1 MADLR
6 PVTCCFSGYRIEK
19 MPFRNEDCPAARE
32 LFAALDAAVAEAAA
46 DGCTRFLSG
55 MSTGF
60 DLWAAEA
67 VLRARAALPVQLLC
81 AVPFDG
87 QADRFPLEWKRR
99 FNRCLLAAD
108 KVYALSRSYHA
119 GCFAARNRF
128 MVDASSRLICY
139 YDGRSGGTAQTA
151 YGRAE
156 RTENCKSRG
165 WTAVAVKKGLTGRA
179 VLLFWVSACRM
190 EN

>member
-19 MPFRNEDCPAARE
+19 CRSERGTVRCAR
-32 LFAALDAAVAEAAA
+32 AVRRAPLDAAVAEAAA
-46 DGCTRFLSG
+46 DGCTRFLPVCPPALICG
-55 MSTGF
+55 PPKLF
-60 DLWAAEA
+60 C
-67 VLRARAALPVQLLC
+67 ARAPHSPVQLLC

-139 YDGRSGGTAQTA
+139 YDGRSGGTAQTVHM
-151 YGRAE
+151 AE
-156 RTENCKSRG
+156 QS
-165 WTAVAVKKGLTGRA
+165 GLKIVNLADGQLS
-179 VLLFWVSACRM
+179 LL
-190 EN
+190 

>member
-67 VLRARAALPVQLLC
+67 VLRARAGAAAVRRTVRRTVRSVSARVETPVQ
-81 AVPFDG
+81 
-87 QADRFPLEWKRR
+87 PLSARR
-99 FNRCLLAAD
+99 R
-108 KVYALSRSYHA
+108 
-119 GCFAARNRF
+119 
-128 MVDASSRLICY
+128 
-139 YDGRSGGTAQTA
+139 
-151 YGRAE
+151 
-156 RTENCKSRG
+156 
-165 WTAVAVKKGLTGRA
+165 
-179 VLLFWVSACRM
+179 
-190 EN
+190 

>member
-46 DGCTRFLSG
+46 DGYTRFLSG
-55 MSTGF
+55 MSIGF

-108 KVYALSRSYHA
+108 KVYALSRGALPRATGLWWMHHQ
-119 GCFAARNRF
+119 G
-128 MVDASSRLICY
+128 SSVTMM
-139 YDGRSGGTAQTA
+139 D
-151 YGRAE
+151 
-156 RTENCKSRG
+156 
-165 WTAVAVKKGLTGRA
+165 GRA
-179 VLLFWVSACRM
+179 VPRRPCIWLSRAD
-190 EN
+190 

>member
-1 MADLR
+1 
-6 PVTCCFSGYRIEK
+6 

-67 VLRARAALPVQLLC
+67 VLRARCTPVQLLC

-139 YDGRSGGTAQTA
+139 YDGRSGGTAQTVHM
-151 YGRAE
+151 AE
-156 RTENCKSRG
+156 QSGLKIVNLAG
-165 WTAVAVKKGLTGRA
+165 WTAVAAVKGLTG
-179 VLLFWVSACRM
+179 LGSPFFLVSALPNGKLRM
-190 EN
+190 ENGEWT

>member
-67 VLRARAALPVQLLC
+67 VLRARAATPVQLLC
-81 AVPFDG
+81 AVPSM
-87 QADRFPLEWKRR
+87 DR
-99 FNRCLLAAD
+99 
-108 KVYALSRSYHA
+108 RS
-119 GCFAARNRF
+119 
-128 MVDASSRLICY
+128 
-139 YDGRSGGTAQTA
+139 
-151 YGRAE
+151 
-156 RTENCKSRG
+156 
-165 WTAVAVKKGLTGRA
+165 
-179 VLLFWVSACRM
+179 VSARV
-190 EN
+190 ETPVQPLPARRR

>member
-1 MADLR
+1 MLR
-6 PVTCCFSGYRIEK
+6 SQRPPLTAVRGFSPV
-19 MPFRNEDCPAARE
+19 CPPALICGPPK
-32 LFAALDAAVAEAAA
+32 LF
-46 DGCTRFLSG
+46 C
-55 MSTGF
+55 
-60 DLWAAEA
+60 
-67 VLRARAALPVQLLC
+67 ARAALPVQLLC

-139 YDGRSGGTAQTA
+139 YDGRSGGTAQTVHM
-151 YGRAE
+151 AE
-156 RTENCKSRG
+156 QS
-165 WTAVAVKKGLTGRA
+165 GLKIVNLADGQLS
-179 VLLFWVSACRM
+179 LL
-190 EN
+190 

>member
-1 MADLR
+1 
-6 PVTCCFSGYRIEK
+6 

-139 YDGRSGGTAQTA
+139 YDGTVRRYGADRA

-165 WTAVAVKKGLTGRA
+165 WTAVAAVKRTDRKGSPF
-179 VLLFWVSACRM
+179 VLG
-190 EN
+190 

>member
-55 MSTGF
+55 MSTG
-60 DLWAAEA
+60 
-67 VLRARAALPVQLLC
+67 PVQLLC

-87 QADRFPLEWKRR
+87 QADRFPLEWKRQ

-139 YDGRSGGTAQTA
+139 YDGRSGGTAQTVHM
-151 YGRAE
+151 AE
-156 RTENCKSRG
+156 QS
-165 WTAVAVKKGLTGRA
+165 GLKIINLADGQLS
-179 VLLFWVSACRM
+179 LL
-190 EN
+190 

>member
-67 VLRARAALPVQLLC
+67 VLRARRTPGAAAVCCAVRRTGRSVSARVEAPVQ
-81 AVPFDG
+81 
-87 QADRFPLEWKRR
+87 PLPARR
-99 FNRCLLAAD
+99 R
-108 KVYALSRSYHA
+108 
-119 GCFAARNRF
+119 
-128 MVDASSRLICY
+128 
-139 YDGRSGGTAQTA
+139 
-151 YGRAE
+151 
-156 RTENCKSRG
+156 
-165 WTAVAVKKGLTGRA
+165 
-179 VLLFWVSACRM
+179 
-190 EN
+190 

>member
-81 AVPFDG
+81 A
-87 QADRFPLEWKRR
+87 DRKSTRLNSSHPL
-99 FNRCLLAAD
+99 
-108 KVYALSRSYHA
+108 
-119 GCFAARNRF
+119 
-128 MVDASSRLICY
+128 SSRMP
-139 YDGRSGGTAQTA
+139 S
-151 YGRAE
+151 
-156 RTENCKSRG
+156 
-165 WTAVAVKKGLTGRA
+165 
-179 VLLFWVSACRM
+179 SA
-190 EN
+190 

>member
-60 DLWAAEA
+60 DLWPPKLFCAPPRRTPGAAA
-67 VLRARAALPVQLLC
+67 VCCAVRRTGRSVSARVETPVQ
-81 AVPFDG
+81 
-87 QADRFPLEWKRR
+87 PLPARR
-99 FNRCLLAAD
+99 R
-108 KVYALSRSYHA
+108 
-119 GCFAARNRF
+119 
-128 MVDASSRLICY
+128 
-139 YDGRSGGTAQTA
+139 
-151 YGRAE
+151 
-156 RTENCKSRG
+156 
-165 WTAVAVKKGLTGRA
+165 
-179 VLLFWVSACRM
+179 
-190 EN
+190 

>member
-108 KVYALSRSYHA
+108 KVYALSRELSRRVLCRAQPVYGGVHRQ
-119 GCFAARNRF
+119 G
-128 MVDASSRLICY
+128 SSVTMM
-139 YDGRSGGTAQTA
+139 D
-151 YGRAE
+151 
-156 RTENCKSRG
+156 
-165 WTAVAVKKGLTGRA
+165 GRA
-179 VLLFWVSACRM
+179 VRRRPCIWLSRAD
-190 EN
+190 

>member
-119 GCFAARNRF
+119 GCFARCATGLWWMHRQG
-128 MVDASSRLICY
+128 SSVTMM
-139 YDGRSGGTAQTA
+139 D
-151 YGRAE
+151 
-156 RTENCKSRG
+156 
-165 WTAVAVKKGLTGRA
+165 GRA
-179 VLLFWVSACRM
+179 VPRRPCIWLSRAD
-190 EN
+190 

>member
-19 MPFRNEDCPAARE
+19 MPFRNDDCPAARE

-67 VLRARAALPVQLLC
+67 VLRARRTPGAAAVCC
-81 AVPFDG
+81 AVD
-87 QADRFPLEWKRR
+87 DRPIGFRSAWKRR
-99 FNRCLLAAD
+99 FNRCLLAAEI
-108 KVYALSRSYHA
+108 R
-119 GCFAARNRF
+119 CTR
-128 MVDASSRLICY
+128 
-139 YDGRSGGTAQTA
+139 
-151 YGRAE
+151 
-156 RTENCKSRG
+156 SRG
-165 WTAVAVKKGLTGRA
+165 AITPGALPRATGLWWMHRQGSSVTMMDGRA
-179 VLLFWVSACRM
+179 VPRRPCIWLEQSGLKIVNLADGQLSLL
-190 EN
+190 

>member
-32 LFAALDAAVAEAAA
+32 LF
-46 DGCTRFLSG
+46 
-55 MSTGF
+55 
-60 DLWAAEA
+60 
-67 VLRARAALPVQLLC
+67 AALPVQLLC

-139 YDGRSGGTAQTA
+139 YDGRSGGTAQTVHM
-151 YGRAE
+151 AE
-156 RTENCKSRG
+156 QSRLKIVNLADG
-165 WTAVAVKKGLTGRA
+165 QLS
-179 VLLFWVSACRM
+179 LL
-190 EN
+190 

>member
-67 VLRARAALPVQLLC
+67 VLRRSVSARVETPVQPLPARRRQGVC
-81 AVPFDG
+81 A
-87 QADRFPLEWKRR
+87 
-99 FNRCLLAAD
+99 LAE
-108 KVYALSRSYHA
+108 LSRRVLCRAQPVYG
-119 GCFAARNRF
+119 GC
-128 MVDASSRLICY
+128 I
-139 YDGRSGGTAQTA
+139 
-151 YGRAE
+151 
-156 RTENCKSRG
+156 
-165 WTAVAVKKGLTGRA
+165 VKA
-179 VLLFWVSACRM
+179 HLLL
-190 EN
+190 

>member
-46 DGCTRFLSG
+46 DGYTRFLSG

-87 QADRFPLEWKRR
+87 QASSGNAGSTAVCSPQI
-99 FNRCLLAAD
+99 RCT
-108 KVYALSRSYHA
+108 R
-119 GCFAARNRF
+119 
-128 MVDASSRLICY
+128 
-139 YDGRSGGTAQTA
+139 
-151 YGRAE
+151 
-156 RTENCKSRG
+156 SRG
-165 WTAVAVKKGLTGRA
+165 AITPDALPRATVLWWMHRQGSSVTMMDGRA
-179 VLLFWVSACRM
+179 VRHRPCIWLSRAG
-190 EN
+190 

>member
-87 QADRFPLEWKRR
+87 QADRSG
-99 FNRCLLAAD
+99 NADSTAACSPQIR
-108 KVYALSRSYHA
+108 YTR
-119 GCFAARNRF
+119 
-128 MVDASSRLICY
+128 
-139 YDGRSGGTAQTA
+139 
-151 YGRAE
+151 
-156 RTENCKSRG
+156 SRG
-165 WTAVAVKKGLTGRA
+165 AITPGALPRATGLWWMHRQGSSVTMMDGQAVRRRPCIWPSRA
-179 VLLFWVSACRM
+179 D
-190 EN
+190 

>member
-81 AVPFDG
+81 AVPFDSTAACSP
-87 QADRFPLEWKRR
+87 QT
-99 FNRCLLAAD
+99 RCM
-108 KVYALSRSYHA
+108 R
-119 GCFAARNRF
+119 
-128 MVDASSRLICY
+128 
-139 YDGRSGGTAQTA
+139 
-151 YGRAE
+151 
-156 RTENCKSRG
+156 SRG
-165 WTAVAVKKGLTGRA
+165 AITPGALPRATGLWWMHRQGSSVTMMDGRA
-179 VLLFWVSACRM
+179 VRRRPCIWLSRAD
-190 EN
+190 

>member
-19 MPFRNEDCPAARE
+19 MPFRNEDYPAARE

-87 QADRFPLEWKRR
+87 QADSTAACSPQIKCTRSRGAITPGALPRATGLWWMHHQGSSVTMMDGQAVPRR
-99 FNRCLLAAD
+99 PCIW
-108 KVYALSRSYHA
+108 LSRA
-119 GCFAARNRF
+119 
-128 MVDASSRLICY
+128 D
-139 YDGRSGGTAQTA
+139 
-151 YGRAE
+151 
-156 RTENCKSRG
+156 
-165 WTAVAVKKGLTGRA
+165 
-179 VLLFWVSACRM
+179 
-190 EN
+190 

>member
-67 VLRARAALPVQLLC
+67 VLRARAALPVQSAVCC
-81 AVPFDG
+81 AV
-87 QADRFPLEWKRR
+87 RR
-99 FNRCLLAAD
+99 T
-108 KVYALSRSYHA
+108 
-119 GCFAARNRF
+119 
-128 MVDASSRLICY
+128 
-139 YDGRSGGTAQTA
+139 GRS
-151 YGRAE
+151 
-156 RTENCKSRG
+156 
-165 WTAVAVKKGLTGRA
+165 
-179 VLLFWVSACRM
+179 VSARV
-190 EN
+190 EAPVQPLSARRR

>member
-139 YDGRSGGTAQTA
+139 YD
-151 YGRAE
+151 
-156 RTENCKSRG
+156 
-165 WTAVAVKKGLTGRA
+165 
-179 VLLFWVSACRM
+179 
-190 EN
+190 

>member
-19 MPFRNEDCPAARE
+19 MPFRNEDCPAALE
-32 LFAALDAAVAEAAA
+32 LFTALDAAVAEAAA

-67 VLRARAALPVQLLC
+67 VLRARVALPVQLLC
-81 AVPFDG
+81 AVP
-87 QADRFPLEWKRR
+87 WKRR

-139 YDGRSGGTAQTA
+139 YDGRSGGTAQTVHM
-151 YGRAE
+151 AE
-156 RTENCKSRG
+156 QS
-165 WTAVAVKKGLTGRA
+165 GLKIVNLADGQMS
-179 VLLFWVSACRM
+179 LL
-190 EN
+190 